1 MGRARMALEP
11 TAATISVGETLGL
24 LDGQFRAFAEGVA
37 EDRYAL
43 WLGSGIS
50 FGRVDGLKK
59 VVPRVIEFLRIKVI
73 AGDPA
78 CRFKKALEE
87 ALALAQLSDEEK
99 GRVDLARP
107 LSEWPDANAIVGRLI
122 GNYARL
128 LDIMVDG
135 EVEDYVLWDGVDIV
149 ATFADPG
156 LEPDVEHLCI
166 AILILEGVSSDIA
179 SANWDGLVEKAVNV
193 LTTGQPAVVVCV
205 RPEDLREPGLR
216 ARLFKFHG
224 CAVKAGMDEATFRP
238 HLIGRQS
245 QIHGWVARQQNA
257 GMVNRL
263 IDLIAAKPTLMM
275 GLSAQD
281 ANIQAIFAEAEAR
294 MAWPWPG
301 DRPSYVFSENAIGVD
316 QQGLLR
322 NVYRAAYTPATRQQ
336 ITDTALIRAYA
347 KPLLVALVLHILC
360 SKLRRLIQLAP
371 GAFGAVDRQRLQ
383 DGVVAVRNV
392 LGAAAEPD
400 RLTFIKSLLEQS
412 SRAIMMFR
420 DGYAPDAARPYNPI
434 TPTPIQQ
441 MVGDVNI
448 PASGLR
454 EAAVATG
461 ILGAGVNDGAW
472 TLHPVDVD
480 DPTAG
485 VVRVSSAAGSAKV
498 FFASNSHAAL
508 RLQHYGHLV
517 DGDDVVLIHSLEA
530 APPAA
535 RSPRGA
541 PGRTGRSRRREV
553 SIAGLMNETAT
564 GEELIQRFREELAL

>member
-1 MGRARMALEP
+1 M
-11 TAATISVGETLGL
+11 
-24 LDGQFRAFAEGVA
+24 
-37 EDRYAL
+37 
-43 WLGSGIS
+43 
-50 FGRVDGLKK
+50 
-59 VVPRVIEFLRIKVI
+59 
-73 AGDPA
+73 
-78 CRFKKALEE
+78 
-87 ALALAQLSDEEK
+87 
-99 GRVDLARP
+99 
-107 LSEWPDANAIVGRLI
+107 
-122 GNYARL
+122 
-128 LDIMVDG
+128 
-135 EVEDYVLWDGVDIV
+135 
-149 ATFADPG
+149 
-156 LEPDVEHLCI
+156 
-166 AILILEGVSSDIA
+166 
-179 SANWDGLVEKAVNV
+179 
-193 LTTGQPAVVVCV
+193 
-205 RPEDLREPGLR
+205 
-216 ARLFKFHG
+216 
-224 CAVKAGMDEATFRP
+224 
-238 HLIGRQS
+238 
-245 QIHGWVARQQNA
+245 
-257 GMVNRL
+257 
-263 IDLIAAKPTLMM
+263 
-275 GLSAQD
+275 
-281 ANIQAIFAEAEAR
+281 
-294 MAWPWPG
+294 
-301 DRPSYVFSENAIGVD
+301 FSENAIWVD

-360 SKLRRLIQLAP
+360 SKLRRLIQLA

-400 RLTFIKSLLEQS
+400 RLTFVKSLVEQS

-461 ILGAGVNDGAW
+461 ILGAGINDGAW
-472 TLHPVDVD
+472 TLHPVDAS

-485 VVRVSSAAGSAKV
+485 VVRVNSAAGSAKV

-508 RLQHYGHLV
+508 RLQHHGHLV
-517 DGDDVVLIHSLEA
+517 DGDDVVLIHSLET

-541 PGRTGRSRRREV
+541 PGRTGRSSRREV

-564 GEELIQRFREELAL
+564 GAELIQRFREELAL